1 MGSESSPISIKYMM
15 KMLIILGILRNEI
28 MNIVKRPLTH
38 YKQTKKYK
46 EQIYTNEW
54 WLNIQTWANVIG
66 QETRTWKNICKTNS
80 ITT

>member
-1 MGSESSPISIKYMM
+1 MFVVSLKCISIYFNSYGTIVFMGSESSPISIKYMM

-54 WLNIQTWANVIG
+54 
-66 QETRTWKNICKTNS
+66 
-80 ITT
+80 

>member
-54 WLNIQTWANVIG
+54 
-66 QETRTWKNICKTNS
+66 
-80 ITT
+80 